1 MEEITWTFFVL
12 DFDDTFDNEEPD
24 SLDCTP
30 LVFMVPEDQIDAV
43 KYLAYDAHDAFHEDI
58 DGSICIGDYFTEFLD
73 ENKIPY
79 MEIGE
84 IPLRFIERR
93 CDYLAD
99 YIHTVSIW

>member
-43 KYLAYDAHDAFHEDI
+43 KYLAYDAHDTFHEDI

-79 MEIGE
+79 MKIGE

>member
-30 LVFMVPEDQIDAV
+30 LVFMVPEDKIDIV
-43 KYLAYDAHDAFHEDI
+43 EDLAYDAHNSFHEDI
-58 DGSICIGDYFTEFLD
+58 EGSICIGDYFTDFLD

-79 MEIGE
+79 MKIGD

-99 YIHTVSIW
+99 GIRTASI

>member
-30 LVFMVPEDQIDAV
+30 LVFMGPDNQIDMV
-43 KYLAYDAHDAFHEDI
+43 EYFAYVTHDAFHEDMEC
-58 DGSICIGDYFTEFLD
+58 DTSIGELFTNFLD

-79 MEIGE
+79 MVIGM
-84 IPLRFIERR
+84 IPLPFIKRS
-93 CDYLAD
+93 CNYLAEE
-99 YIHTVSIW
+99 IHTVSI

>member
-43 KYLAYDAHDAFHEDI
+43 KYVGYDDKDAFHEDI

-79 MEIGE
+79 MEIGT
-84 IPLRFIERR
+84 ITLRFIERH
-93 CDYLAD
+93 CNYLAD
-99 YIHTVSIW
+99 GIHTVSI

>member
-1 MEEITWTFFVL
+1 M
-12 DFDDTFDNEEPD
+12 
-24 SLDCTP
+24 
-30 LVFMVPEDQIDAV
+30 
-43 KYLAYDAHDAFHEDI
+43 KI

-99 YIHTVSIW
+99 YIHTVSI